1 MRSVIGQDH
10 MAWETQGPIA
20 DRTIEH
26 LSFSDRGVALL
37 RKVMKENI
45 EKVQRGE
52 DPLGVF
58 RDPNHEMINTN
69 LDDGLF
75 GADGNGRGVP
85 AAVERK
91 QAVDSY
97 RQ

>member
-1 MRSVIGQDH
+1 

-20 DRTIEH
+20 DRTTEH

-37 RKVMKENI
+37 RKLMFEKI

-52 DPLGVF
+52 DPLGVL
-58 RDPNHEMINTN
+58 RDPDHEMIDTN
-69 LDDGLF
+69 LVDGSSAPTVE
-75 GADGNGRGVP
+75 GARRIPTPDA
-85 AAVERK
+85 AAV
-91 QAVDSY
+91 QSY